1 VSVASS
7 RVVTIRRR
15 ACAGET
21 ASLVA
26 AGLSPL
32 FARLY
37 GARGVVNADETRNAL
52 SGLPPPAQMLNAGR
66 AAVRIADAI
75 RAGER
80 ILIVADYDADGAT
93 ACAVGVRALR
103 AFGARVDFL
112 VPNRFEYG
120 YGLTPEIVALAA
132 TREPRL
138 LITVDN
144 GIASV
149 DGVAAANA
157 RGIDVVVTDHHLPGP
172 ALPDAC
178 CIVNP
183 NQPGCAFPS
192 QHIAGVGVMFYV
204 LLALRQEL
212 RRRHGDDSVPFKLA
226 SLLDLV
232 ALGTVADVVRLDA
245 LNRIFVAQGLARMR
259 AGAMQPGLAAL
270 FAAAGR
276 DPARATT
283 YELGYLL
290 GPRLNAAGRLADMT
304 VGIRCLTTDDP
315 ADATALALQLDRLN
329 RERREIES
337 DMTAEALAELD
348 AAPPAD
354 AYAITLF
361 RPDWHPGVIGLL
373 AARVKEKWH
382 RPAIV
387 FARNTEPGRERQIRG
402 SGRSIDGFHLR
413 DALDLVAKREPDL
426 LHRFGGHA
434 MAAGVT
440 LDEAALPRFAAAF
453 EAVARERLDA
463 SLLAPVI
470 ESDGPLGDEKLSID
484 LAETLRA
491 AVWGQGFPPPT
502 FDDSFVVAEQRWVGG
517 RHLRLRLASTDGT
530 RQACDAIAFN
540 QPVELPGRVRAVF
553 RLDVNEYQGTR
564 ALQLVIEHWEAC

>member
-1 VSVASS
+1 
-7 RVVTIRRR
+7 
-15 ACAGET
+15 
-21 ASLVA
+21 
-26 AGLSPL
+26 
-32 FARLY
+32 
-37 GARGVVNADETRNAL
+37 
-52 SGLPPPAQMLNAGR
+52 MLNAGR

-93 ACAVGVRALR
+93 ACAVGVRGLR

-183 NQPGCAFPS
+183 NQPDCAFPS
-192 QHIAGVGVMFYV
+192 KHIAGVGVMFYV

-212 RRRHGDDSVPFKLA
+212 RRRNGEDSVPFKLA

-259 AGAMQPGLAAL
+259 AGAMQPGLIAL

-276 DPARATT
+276 DPSRATT

-290 GPRLNAAGRLADMT
+290 GPRLNAAGRLADMA

-315 ADATALALQLDRLN
+315 VEATALALQLDRLN

-348 AAPPAD
+348 ATPPAD
-354 AYAITLF
+354 AFAITLF
-361 RPDWHPGVIGLL
+361 RPDWHPGIIGLL

-387 FARNTEPGRERQIRG
+387 FARNTEPGREMQIRG

-413 DALDLVAKREPDL
+413 DALDLVAKRDPGL

-463 SLLAPVI
+463 SLLSPVV
-470 ESDGPLGDEKLSID
+470 ESDGPLGDEQLSIE
-484 LAETLRA
+484 LAESLRT

-502 FDDSFVVAEQRWVGG
+502 FDDAFVVAEQRWVGG
-517 RHLRLRLASTDGT
+517 RHLRLRLVGADGS

-540 QPVELPGRVRAVF
+540 QPAELPGRVRAVF